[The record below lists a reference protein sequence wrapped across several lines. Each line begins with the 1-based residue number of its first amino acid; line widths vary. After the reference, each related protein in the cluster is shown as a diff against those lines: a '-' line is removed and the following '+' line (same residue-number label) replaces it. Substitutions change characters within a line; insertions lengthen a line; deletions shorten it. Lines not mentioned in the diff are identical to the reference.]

1 LNLSNQVFKLQ
12 ITFFCRLLPYVL
24 SEPMVKEAG
33 AMTDNEIMLGILEAL
48 YKAKRR
54 GDGPLS
60 IDEIIKDWGEE
71 RDRVIKIADFMR
83 QKKDRWV
90 KFVSSGPMLEITDE
104 GIEEYE
110 RRHKGKENI

>member
-1 LNLSNQVFKLQ
+1 
-12 ITFFCRLLPYVL
+12 
-24 SEPMVKEAG
+24 
-33 AMTDNEIMLGILEAL
+33 MTDNEIMLGILEAL

-83 QKKDRWV
+83 RKKNRLV
-90 KFVSSGPMLEITDE
+90 KFVESSATMEITEE

-110 RRHKGKENI
+110 RRHKGKEDI